1 MRYNLLTLFLLA
13 LINTFSQHHLIVK
26 SKNIDSTSIDN
37 EVTQQHIFGK
47 YFLLES
53 THPIS
58 KNPNW
63 EFNVIP
69 VIANHHISFYSNEIL
84 LRVKKDLSKKQLDR
98 ISKFGT
104 LEINKHNQLLYTLT
118 TNDKNIYQVQEKKNI
133 LKSFDFI
140 KSVQINQYFTL
151 QDCTNDP
158 LYTYQWYLENTGSPI
173 QYNGLEGADIDV
185 NNAWQITKGDS
196 ITVAVMDS
204 GIDTLHPDFTGR
216 LLAGF
221 DAFATDSINTHGY
234 PFLDYEQ
241 NAHGT
246 ACAGII
252 GAEQD
257 NNIGISGVA
266 PLVQLVPVRIF
277 FYINLN
283 NQIVPFTNMNAL
295 LTGSAYSWNTM
306 GVDVISCSA
315 GLSQEYINLLTID
328 TTICN
333 EELRLAHTDGRNGKG
348 SVLLFSAGNDNINE
362 VLWPAN
368 IHETIAVGAS
378 DMCDTRKRPN
388 DCSGENWWGSSYG
401 ETLNFVAPGVKIAT
415 CDISGSNGYSPNDY
429 AMTFNGTSAACPVAA
444 GVAALLLSEN
454 PLLTSN
460 EVGQILNSTC
470 EKVTGYSFDSLNI
483 DGTWNEE
490 VGHGRINAHK
500 ALLEVFNAF
509 YSTMQDKPL
518 YQIYPNPSNGEII
531 LSGIKTYSTYV
542 IYDTYGR
549 INIKGIIE
557 PSNPKIDTRILG
569 PGLYFISL
577 NNQTLSFK
585 VL

>member
-1 MRYNLLTLFLLA
+1 MRLALLIFICGAFSHINSQYNLV
-13 LINTFSQHHLIVK
+13 VK
-26 SKNIDSTSIDN
+26 SNQSDFLSTNQAAQLIYN
-37 EVTQQHIFGK
+37 N
-47 YFLLES
+47 YFLIQSSE
-53 THPIS
+53 PILIDD
-58 KNPNW
+58 KW
-63 EFNVIP
+63 EFTVVPN
-69 VIANHHISFYSNEIL
+69 IADGHISFFTNEL
-84 LRVKKDLSKKQLDR
+84 LIRTRSKLSTNELNRLKEFGEPEINPHNESLCLIRTYDKEINLLQAKKQNL
-98 ISKFGT
+98 KELGFVK
-104 LEINKHNQLLYTLT
+104 NVQVNQ
-118 TNDKNIYQVQEKKNI
+118 
-133 LKSFDFI
+133 F
-140 KSVQINQYFTL
+140 FTI
-151 QDCTNDP
+151 QDCTDDP
-158 LYTYQWYLENTGSPI
+158 LYSYQWYLENTGSSI
-173 QYNGLEGADIDV
+173 QYSGSAGADIDI
-185 NNAWQITKGDS
+185 NNAWSISKGDS
-196 ITVAVMDS
+196 IVVAVMDS
-204 GIDTLHPDFTGR
+204 GIDTLHPEFAGR

-283 NQIVPFTNMNAL
+283 GQIVPFTNMNAL

-328 TTICN
+328 TALCN
-333 EELRLAHTDGRNGKG
+333 EELRLAYTDGRDGKG

-368 IHETIAVGAS
+368 ISETIAVGAS

-401 ETLNFVAPGVKIAT
+401 ETLDLVAPGVKMAT
-415 CDISGSNGYSPNDY
+415 CDISGSYGYSSDDY

-444 GVAALLLSEN
+444 GVTALLLSEN
-454 PLLTSN
+454 PSLTSD
-460 EVGQILNSTC
+460 EVRHLLKYTC
-470 EKVTGYSFDSLNI
+470 EKVSTYDYDSVNVH
-483 DGTWNEE
+483 GTWNEE
-490 VGHGRINAHK
+490 VGHGRINAHL
-500 ALLEVFNAF
+500 ALLDAFNASVDF
-509 YSTMQDKPL
+509 NEEISVSL
-518 YQIYPNPSNGEII
+518 FPNPTSDKIHLRGNIPP
-531 LSGIKTYSTYV
+531 SHYV

-549 INIKGIIE
+549 VHAQGVLQHSTSTISIE
-557 PSNPKIDTRILG
+557 
-569 PGLYFISL
+569 GLKSGMYFITWGSQSL
-577 NNQTLSFK
+577 RFEIIK
-585 VL
+585 